1 MLPPHLPMYICVARF
16 NYFSIYAIKEYYEIC
31 AMIYNVGR
39 SLCYARE
46 EKLPIGN
53 VNAIWKPVAISRS
66 SIGQN
71 DKSVVNEFSYM

>member
-1 MLPPHLPMYICVARF
+1 MLPPHLPMYICVTRF
-16 NYFSIYAIKEYYEIC
+16 NYFSIYTIKEYYEIC

-53 VNAIWKPVAISRS
+53 VNAI
-66 SIGQN
+66 
-71 DKSVVNEFSYM
+71 